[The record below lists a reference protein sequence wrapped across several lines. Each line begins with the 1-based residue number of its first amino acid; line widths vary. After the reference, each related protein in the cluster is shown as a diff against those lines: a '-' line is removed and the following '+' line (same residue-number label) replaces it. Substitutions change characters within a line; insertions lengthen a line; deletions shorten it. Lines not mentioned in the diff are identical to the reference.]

1 MNESIWRTFSR
12 EKLIASSKCV
22 NKLFYVTRFRVFY
35 LLSFYRAIGTEFNV
49 FDFLVASEQSVKLE
63 SVVQVIL
70 GSKAT
75 YHKNA

>member
-1 MNESIWRTFSR
+1 MQ
-12 EKLIASSKCV
+12 AV
-22 NKLFYVTRFRVFY
+22 NVLKLFYVTRWFKVSD
-35 LLSFYRAIGTEFNV
+35 LLSFYRAIGTEFDV

>member
-1 MNESIWRTFSR
+1 M
-12 EKLIASSKCV
+12 
-22 NKLFYVTRFRVFY
+22 VFD
-35 LLSFYRAIGTEFNV
+35 LLSFYRAIGTEFDV